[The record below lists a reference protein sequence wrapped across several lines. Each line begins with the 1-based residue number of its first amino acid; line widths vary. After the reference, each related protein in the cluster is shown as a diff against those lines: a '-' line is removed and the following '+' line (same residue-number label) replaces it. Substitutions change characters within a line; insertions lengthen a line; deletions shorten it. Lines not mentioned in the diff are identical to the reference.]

1 MEHKTDFEL
10 LAEAKYFNHNALAM
24 IYDRY
29 STALYQYA
37 YRQTGSQRIAEDCVA
52 ETFSRFLHAL
62 KRNKG
67 PRKALRPYLYRIAH
81 NWITDQYRKPST
93 ENGLDENLEIIKD
106 DKPGTESQIIEHE
119 TAARLRE
126 HLQKLKPDQ
135 RQVMVLKHLD
145 GMSNA
150 EVAEIMER
158 NVGSVKAL
166 NSRALN
172 NLRKFIQQDEQDQP

>member
-1 MEHKTDFEL
+1 MKNITDIEL
-10 LAEAKYFNHNALAM
+10 LAEAKNFDPNALAL

-37 YRQTGSQRIAEDCVA
+37 YRQTGSQQMAEDCVS

-62 KRNKG
+62 KRKKR
-67 PRKALRPYLYRIAH
+67 PRKALRPYLYRIGH
-81 NWITDQYRKPST
+81 NWITDQYRKPGPET
-93 ENGLDENLEIIKD
+93 GLDEKIEIIEE
-106 DKPGTESQIIEHE
+106 DKPGTEAQIIQQE
-119 TAARLRE
+119 TAKRLRK
-126 HLQKLKPDQ
+126 HLQKLNPDQ
-135 RQVMVLKHLD
+135 RQVITLKHLD

-150 EVAEIMER
+150 EAAEIMGR

-172 NLRKFIQQDEQDQP
+172 NLRRFIQPDEQDQL

>member
-1 MEHKTDFEL
+1 VEHITDFEL
-10 LAEAKYFNHNALAM
+10 LAEAKTFDQNALAM

-37 YRQTGSQRIAEDCVA
+37 YRQTGNQQMAEDCVA
-52 ETFSRFLHAL
+52 ETFSRFLHTL

-81 NWITDQYRKPST
+81 NWITDQFRKQGPDD
-93 ENGLDENLEIIKD
+93 GLDDKLEFIED
-106 DKPGTESQIIEHE
+106 EQPGTETQVIQQE
-119 TAARLRE
+119 TAEILRE
-126 HLQKLKPDQ
+126 HLQKLNPDQ
-135 RQVMVLKHLD
+135 RQVIALKHLD

-150 EVAEIMER
+150 EVAEIMDR

-172 NLRKFIQQDEQDQP
+172 NLRKFIHKDEQDQR